1 MNGKAATG
9 SGQEQKRLLP
19 VVVRRGAMALV
30 VPLLAVA
37 AWAGGVPTVAAEVN
51 GQPRD
56 QLRVA
61 ERPAAVAVPV
71 VVAEADEGLAL
82 ARWVGRIGE
91 ELLASLEEP
100 DLERG
105 PLRGGLI
112 ILSFVDQQKLDRTT
126 SFGRYLAEQLMTEL
140 QQQRVPVVELRKSN
154 EVRLHERGEYGLSR
168 DPAEISDRAAA
179 VAMLTGT
186 YTLTGRQVIVNARII
201 DHASS
206 RLLASAT
213 GVIPRLEMVDELLS
227 DPVNISRPRQRE
239 PMYMK
244 RL

>member
-37 AWAGGVPTVAAEVN
+37 AWVGGVPTVAAEVS

-71 VVAEADEGLAL
+71 VVAEVDEGLAL

-91 ELLASLEEP
+91 KLLASLEEP
-100 DLERG
+100 DLELG